1 MKTSKL
7 FIPALAIISNAL
19 ILFLAL
25 INNQNLND
33 VLWVYW
39 AQGIIMT
46 VFSYRRIKRLTR
58 YDTEGIKTN
67 LSANPKPEE
76 LKNQMAVV
84 LLIVVLFFHFVY
96 AMFLLILGS
105 VSHHAASTSCISFV
119 SGALMFT
126 LYHYY
131 QSKKIEEADKNR
143 MVSLKTIPLY
153 IFLRLLPIH
162 FTLMAMVFL
171 LIICNGWLTPALIFF
186 VVLKTLIEANP
197 DYIINKAMIFQQKK
211 QQALTNQDRQREE

>member
-19 ILFLAL
+19 ILCLAL

-105 VSHHAASTSCISFV
+105 VSHQATSNSFISFI

-143 MVSLKTIPLY
+143 VVSLKTIPVH

-197 DYIINKAMIFQQKK
+197 DYIINKAMILQQKK
-211 QQALTNQDRQREE
+211 QQAHTNQDRQREE